1 MLYLICYIS
10 KVSLTKFLLYAV
22 VGVPLL
28 AGRKRK
34 TVWKELIEGAGP
46 RKSTPLFNNT
56 TE

>member
-34 TVWKELIEGAGP
+34 IVWKELIEGAGP
-46 RKSTPLFNNT
+46 RKSTPLFTNT